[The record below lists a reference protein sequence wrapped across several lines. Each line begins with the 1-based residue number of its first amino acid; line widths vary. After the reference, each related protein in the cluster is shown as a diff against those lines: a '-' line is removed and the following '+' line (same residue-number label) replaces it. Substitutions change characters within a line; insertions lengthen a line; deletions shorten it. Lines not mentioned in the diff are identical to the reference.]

1 MATPTI
7 EELAAQ
13 VQELNAL
20 VKTPYQPPSGPE
32 FSYPIVG
39 QPMTDAM
46 WQYVTLGMGDGVLD
60 EGGQP
65 YWLRARE
72 NANNTLKITVST
84 TTNTAQAM
92 LRGFYHKMTEDRTF
106 TVPGVTTST
115 LFHFC
120 LTYSPVGLNQDQG
133 PISLQMYAGT
143 PPTTLGRFH
152 IILWTLLRKPN
163 QLLTDAEV
171 RMVRPKITPSL
182 SVNVEKDRPD
192 PSKVLWGTRVLC
204 HESGVEY
211 RATGASDET
220 GGPTEWQ
227 EVDVAR
233 NWTPFTLGGAYTAF
247 VSTPEYRIENGYACF
262 RGGVRRKDNGDLRT
276 SVETFGWAT
285 GVQMAGGWYG
295 STGTNGQSCRID
307 NVVSGSSGLRDNLAV
322 IAPPNSRMKWFSLD
336 GLRIPLQGRGA

>member
-1 MATPTI
+1 MVDPTPA
-7 EELAAQ
+7 ELQ
-13 VQELNAL
+13 TQIDELRTAIM
-20 VKTPYQPPSGPE
+20 TEYQPPSGTE
-32 FSYPIVG
+32 YSYPIVG
-39 QPMTDAM
+39 QPMNDEM

-92 LRGFYHKMTEDRTF
+92 LRGFYHKMTEDKIF
-106 TVPGVTTST
+106 PIPGVTSNT

-120 LTYSPVGLNQDQG
+120 LTYNPVGLTQAKG

-182 SVNVEKDRPD
+182 SVNIEQDRPN
-192 PSKVLWGTRVLC
+192 PAKVLWGTRVLC
-204 HESGVEY
+204 HESGIEY
-211 RATGASDET
+211 RAVGASDET
-220 GGPTEWQ
+220 GGPTRWERTGLTR
-227 EVDVAR
+227 D
-233 NWTPFTLGGAYTAF
+233 WTNFTLSGAF
-247 VSTPEYRIENGYACF
+247 VPFGATPQFKIEEGVVRF
-262 RGGVRRKDNGDLRT
+262 RGSVKRKDNGDLRT
-276 SVETFGWAT
+276 SVDVFGWAS
-285 GVQMAGGWYG
+285 GVQMAGGFY
-295 STGTNGQSCRID
+295 SSVGTNGQSCRID

-322 IAPPNSRMKWFSLD
+322 IAPPNSRMKWFGLD
-336 GLRIPLQGRGA
+336 DLRIDLA